1 MSEELKPC
9 PFCGGEAVKN
19 SCAVAEC
26 KSCRSPVGCRACS
39 IWKDS
44 IDEWNTRVD
53 DDENLSQY
61 LGDLTAKLKLAVE
74 ALGDYE
80 DVCHNCG
87 ENENQHDENGLVD
100 KMDEYGR
107 MVCGNPLY
115 RVRKALKQIGEQL

>member
-61 LGDLTAKLKLAVE
+61 LGALIDWELRDRWTGE
-74 ALGDYE
+74 AF
-80 DVCHNCG
+80 
-87 ENENQHDENGLVD
+87 
-100 KMDEYGR
+100 
-107 MVCGNPLY
+107 NPTS
-115 RVRKALKQIGEQL
+115 KIGEQR

>member
-74 ALGDYE
+74 AINLTRIGLE
-80 DVCHNCG
+80 G
-87 ENENQHDENGLVD
+87 EVHHSKDIKTSHHCREMLQRLDSCLA
-100 KMDEYGR
+100 K
-107 MVCGNPLY
+107 
-115 RVRKALKQIGEQL
+115 IGEQR

>member
-61 LGDLTAKLKLAVE
+61 LGDLIDWELRDRWTGE
-74 ALGDYE
+74 AF
-80 DVCHNCG
+80 
-87 ENENQHDENGLVD
+87 
-100 KMDEYGR
+100 
-107 MVCGNPLY
+107 NPTS
-115 RVRKALKQIGEQL
+115 KIGEQR

>member
-74 ALGDYE
+74 ALEHYANDSNWQPIVKGRITTDIYAGDG
-80 DVCHNCG
+80 CG
-87 ENENQHDENGLVD
+87 YDIARQSLA
-100 KMDEYGR
+100 K
-107 MVCGNPLY
+107 
-115 RVRKALKQIGEQL
+115 IGEQR